1 MTAMLWTIASIWGLS
16 CAITLVIFALD
27 ERAHRRQRTEP
38 TEPPAKTFASAP
50 YSEPVTA

>member
-1 MTAMLWTIASIWGLS
+1 MTVILWAIALIWGLS

-38 TEPPAKTFASAP
+38 SAKTFSSTSHVDAVIA
-50 YSEPVTA
+50 